1 MSLFSIFIFNCKVG
15 HCLYLV
21 FCLQNIYTRHDFLYK
36 YMKTGYKIKTMVSF
50 AFELKAENENR
61 KFFLKPNMHDYSCM
75 QVVEWINLI
84 GMVQ

>member
-1 MSLFSIFIFNCKVG
+1 
-15 HCLYLV
+15 
-21 FCLQNIYTRHDFLYK
+21 
-36 YMKTGYKIKTMVSF
+36 MKTGYKIKTMVSF